1 MRICIDPGHGGCQP
15 GAVYQG
21 IREADLTMPMCLELS
36 HRLERMGHDTTLT
49 RLADVD
55 VSLRERCRISDAFGA
70 ELFISLHLNA
80 ASSAQARGSEVWVWT
95 GSRSWTP
102 AALIQSALVDACG
115 MADRKV
121 RETQKY
127 FVLRHTKALAM
138 VIEPG
143 FMSNT
148 EELLMLRDA
157 EYQGKIVDAIALGVQ
172 KYSASR

>member
-36 HRLERMGHDTTLT
+36 HRLERMGHSTTLT

-70 ELFISLHLNA
+70 DLFLCMHLNA
-80 ASSAQARGSEVWVWT
+80 ASSPDANGSEIWVWT
-95 GSRSWTP
+95 GSRAFMP
-102 AALIQSALVDACG
+102 AREIQRGIVEATGAR
-115 MADRKV
+115 DRKV

-127 FVLRHTKALAM
+127 YVLRHTKALAM

-143 FMSNT
+143 FMSNPG
-148 EELLMLRDA
+148 ELLMLRDA
-157 EYQGKIVDAIALGVQ
+157 EYQGKIVDAIARGVQ